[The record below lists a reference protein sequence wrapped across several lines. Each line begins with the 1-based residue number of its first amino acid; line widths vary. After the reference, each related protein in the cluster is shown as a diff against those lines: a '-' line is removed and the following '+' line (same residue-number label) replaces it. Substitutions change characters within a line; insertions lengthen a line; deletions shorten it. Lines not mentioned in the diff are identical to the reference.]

1 MITWHYISS
10 DIYDEIPTEEKTLE
24 RMFFLYDT
32 KQIYRG
38 TENFTN
44 KVIIYTELPKTGIVG
59 RMYLNKNTLEG
70 NVYNGKFWVK
80 VIYSIQE
87 ALITEDD
94 IKPLLY
100 QDDGISMY
108 SLEEDDSNT
117 IDINEPFLK
126 SIASNNT
133 VAIQQQN
140 LDDKMHK
147 VSPSDVDEVIIASST
162 GDSNASGKK
171 LGTNTFS
178 ENNDTLATEAGAVE
192 YVSKSSVLKS
202 EVVETISDDPS
213 DDKVASAKS
222 IIDCLTWKTTI

>member
-1 MITWHYISS
+1 MITWYYISN
-10 DIYDEIPTEEKTLE
+10 DIYEEIPTEEKTLE

-87 ALITEDD
+87 ALVTEDD
-94 IKPLLY
+94 IKPLLH
-100 QDDGISMY
+100 QDDDISIY
-108 SLEEDDSNT
+108 SLEEDDNDT
-117 IDINEPFLK
+117 IDINESFLK
-126 SIASNNT
+126 RVASNNDIT
-133 VAIQQQN
+133 YQN
-140 LDDKMHK
+140 LDGKMNK

-162 GDSNASGKK
+162 GDSSASGKK
-171 LGTNTFS
+171 LGTGTFS
-178 ENNDTLATEAGAVE
+178 ENKDTLATEAGAVE

-202 EVVETISDDPS
+202 DVVNTISEDPS
-213 DDKVASAKS
+213 DGKVASVKS
-222 IIDCLTWKTTI
+222 IVDCLTWRTTV

>member
-1 MITWHYISS
+1 MITWHYISN
-10 DIYDEIPTEEKTLE
+10 DIYEEIPTEEKTLE

-32 KQIYRG
+32 NQIYRG

-44 KVIIYTELPKTGIVG
+44 KVIIYNELPKTGIIG
-59 RMYLNKNTLEG
+59 RMYLNKTTLEG

-87 ALITEDD
+87 ALVTEDD
-94 IKPLLY
+94 IKPLLH
-100 QDDGISMY
+100 QDDGISIY
-108 SLEEDDSNT
+108 SLEEDDNNT
-117 IDINEPFLK
+117 IDINESFLK
-126 SIASNNT
+126 SIVSNNNVST
-133 VAIQQQN
+133 QQN
-140 LDDKMHK
+140 FDDKMHK

-178 ENNDTLATEAGAVE
+178 ENKDTLATEAGAVE

-202 EVVETISDDPS
+202 EVVDAISDDPS
-213 DDKVASAKS
+213 EDKVASAKS
-222 IIDCLTWKTTI
+222 IVDCLTWRTTV